1 MTVDEEAVKRN
12 LKLAKALEK
21 AQTVIERLNDHVG
34 AGLWPRSAHRACE
47 DAIAEC
53 QVVLA
58 EIRDKAASRG

>member
-34 AGLWPRSAHRACE
+34 ACE